1 VHRTIQAAA
10 RESGYF
16 VSSVNLPD
24 VTREDLAAAVEHL
37 LLVTVPG
44 VDRGDILQ
52 IDPGPQPIL
61 VTERVDPAFL

>member
-1 VHRTIQAAA
+1 MFWVTTVT
-10 RESGYF
+10 SPSYF
-16 VSSVNLPD
+16 CSSVAGA
-24 VTREDLAAAVEHL
+24 EALAGLVVEVEHL